1 MFPADPGSH
10 SSAIDSVSEEYQ
22 AYALLAATQNRDEH
36 MLRYLWTMLGSCIW
50 TERHLEPLMRALI
63 ET

>member
-50 TERHLEPLMRALI
+50 TSGTWSP
-63 ET
+63 